1 TAPTD
6 HGALI
11 PSAASNTLAVIP
23 IPVSAPIQ
31 PKSYPLEFSESHLSK
46 DEEPVEGLRT
56 LEQLQMPDARM
67 SFLAIREAGT
77 VRKLTQKDR
86 YELIAEFGLSAQ
98 VPEVIRVQ
106 FDTARNAYLYA
117 WFVYRFHVVAEHQAL
132 ATLELALRTRLT
144 SAGVLDANGKYPVTV
159 PPKAPGGPPRTERKK
174 AMLRDL
180 LRLAVDA
187 GLLRNDRIENRQA
200 WAMALARERQSF
212 ELSRKMFELGLA
224 EMVVPDEDPVPTADE
239 LAFDW
244 VAHYAETLPR
254 VRNIHA
260 HGSTMLHATVMRT
273 FDVVRTFINQLFVA
287 LPAPP

>member
-1 TAPTD
+1 MTD
-6 HGALI
+6 
-11 PSAASNTLAVIP
+11 P
-23 IPVSAPIQ
+23 
-31 PKSYPLEFSESHLSK
+31 SESG
-46 DEEPVEGLRT
+46 EPVEGLRT
-56 LEQLQMPDARM
+56 LEQLQTPDARM
-67 SFLAIREAGT
+67 SFLAIREAGAI
-77 VRKLTQKDR
+77 RKLTQKDR
-86 YELIAEFGLSAQ
+86 YELIEELGLSAQ
-98 VPEVIRVQ
+98 VPEDIRVQ

-132 ATLELALRTRLT
+132 ATLELALRKRLT
-144 SAGVLDANGKYPVTV
+144 SAEILDANGKYLVTA
-159 PPKAPGGPPRTERKK
+159 PPKAPGGAMRKERRK

-180 LRLAVDA
+180 LRLAGDA

-212 ELSRKMFELGLA
+212 ELSRKMFDLGLT
-224 EMVVPDEDPVPTADE
+224 EMVIPDKEPVPTADE

-260 HGSTMLHATVMRT
+260 HGSTMLHATVIRT

-287 LPAPP
+287 ASAPP